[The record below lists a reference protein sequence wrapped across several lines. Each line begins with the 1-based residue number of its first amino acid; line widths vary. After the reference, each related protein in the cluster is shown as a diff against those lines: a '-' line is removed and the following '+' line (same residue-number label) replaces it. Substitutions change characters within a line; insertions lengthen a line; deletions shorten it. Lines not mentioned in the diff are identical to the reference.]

1 MTEMTTRTSIE
12 PVVAD
17 KPRNS
22 ESGVTLPM
30 VAMMLVTLLGLAAF
44 AVDLG
49 WFYLIA
55 SRVQRAA
62 DAGALAGVVWM
73 PADFS
78 GATTSAN
85 EITRTNGY
93 RNGFDSAVVTVAEV
107 VDEPSQLQVTVTDTV
122 PTFFLKVFG
131 MASQNITRTARAEY
145 VPPLPLGSPDN
156 SFGNT
161 CDPRQAGCTGQPN
174 FWANIHGKYTA
185 TGMGDAFSPYCTG
198 TSGSSGCAQNPSFRT
213 GGYLYGIEAP
223 TGQQFRVNFMDMHH
237 YNISGGVT
245 TGDNHRTGDRGC
257 EDWGTDNASCGQTI
271 VATLFRPDS
280 TPLDVSNNVVHCTHT
295 FAPRPQV
302 AATDPYTWQVPGS
315 DGVPSCFRVNSAL
328 AGTYVLQI
336 SVAEPSQ
343 AAYSGLNRYSLRVVD
358 GSGNAAGRR
367 LYGLGDVSL
376 YNNFSGSSTEFY
388 LAEVSSIYKGKTFVV
403 ELYDPG
409 DAENNVSNII
419 QFVGPGGA
427 VFSTCE
433 AKIRT
438 TVNDNWAPLSTA
450 DNTANPTPCQIN
462 ATRPA
467 NNFDSRWL
475 QITIVLPTTY
485 TCTTDCWWKVRYNFA
500 GTTNDTTTWRAYI
513 LGNPIHLIPTG

>member
-1 MTEMTTRTSIE
+1 M
-12 PVVAD
+12 
-17 KPRNS
+17 
-22 ESGVTLPM
+22 PM
-30 VAMMLVTLLGLAAF
+30 VAMMMVTLLGIAAF

-49 WFYLIA
+49 WFYLNA
-55 SRVQRAA
+55 SRIQRAA
-62 DAGALAGVVWM
+62 DSGALGGVVWM
-73 PADFS
+73 PADFAQ
-78 GATTSAN
+78 ATVSAN
-85 EITRTNGY
+85 EITRKNGY
-93 RNGFDSAVVTVAEV
+93 RDGFDSAVITVEEV
-107 VDEPSQLQVTVTDTV
+107 LDQPSQLQVTVTDTV

-131 MASQNITRTARAEY
+131 MATQTIERTARAEF

-156 SFGNT
+156 QFGNG

-198 TSGSSGCAQNPSFRT
+198 SSGSSGCAQNPSFRA

-237 YNISGGVT
+237 FNISGGQT
-245 TGDNHRTGDRGC
+245 TNDNHRTGDRGC
-257 EDWGTDNASCGQTI
+257 EDWGNNNASCGQTVI
-271 VATLFRPDS
+271 ATLYRPDP
-280 TPLDVSNNVVHCTHT
+280 TPLDVSNNVVHCTYT
-295 FAPRPQV
+295 FSPRPQV
-302 AATDPYTWQVPGS
+302 AATAAYTWQVPGAA
-315 DGVPSCFRVNSAL
+315 GLPACFRVDSAL

-336 SVAEPSQ
+336 RVAEPSQ
-343 AAYSGLNRYSLRVVD
+343 AAYSGLNRYALRVVD
-358 GSGNAAGRR
+358 ASGTASGRR

-388 LAEVSSIYKGKTFVV
+388 LAEVSPIYRGKTFVV

-419 QFVGPGGA
+419 QFVGPGGV
-427 VFSTCE
+427 VFPACE
-433 AKIRT
+433 ARIRT
-438 TVNDNWAPLSTA
+438 TVNDNWAPLSTP
-450 DNTANPTPCQIN
+450 DNSSNPSPCQIN

-475 QITIVLPTTY
+475 QITIELPSTY
-485 TCTTDCWWKVRYNFA
+485 SCTTDCWWKVRYNFS